1 MKVHRGRT
9 IGKLEVQSVADLVR
23 LVERLDQG

>member
-1 MKVHRGRT
+1 MKVHRGR
-9 IGKLEVQSVADLVR
+9 GMAKLDVQSVADLAR